1 MITKEVYLKALSIVE
16 AYHNQVRLEVLE
28 IKTIEEKPIEKYKNM
43 YYVEVGDF
51 VECIEVH
58 GNSINNLTKGQKYE
72 VQRTRLSYNERDKYI
87 FIRVNSGKLKE
98 YNVKNTQF
106 KALK

>member
-1 MITKEVYLKALSIVE
+1 MISKEVYLKALSIVE
-16 AYHNQVRLEVLE
+16 TYHDQVRLEALE
-28 IKTIEEKPIEKYKNM
+28 VKAVQSNHKSKDDLQ
-43 YYVEVGDF
+43 VGDF
-51 VECIEVH
+51 VECVEVH
-58 GNSINNLTKGQKYE
+58 GNSINNLTKGEKYE
-72 VQRTRLSYNERDKYI
+72 VSRTRLSYNERDKYI